1 MAGFENKPQYPKVE
15 KPFSKEAFQA
25 KLPKVVSQS
34 TPEQMRQACLTV
46 MRMQLTF
53 PWVPSEDYEYTIQ
66 SAKRPVKLSTDTIYA
81 GLPYVNL
88 GSGSIYRV
96 MELYDEETGVWDL
109 SELKSDPRLIGN
121 ACSGAACIA
130 WSRCVS
136 SAKMTYTSGMTQLM
150 GYVNVGPYR
159 YMKELPLFIKSGL
172 TLAEDPKREKDYTAH
187 NIGLENGREVM
198 YESYAQ
204 LQPAD
209 GVHSRG
215 HVRMVSDVH
224 VVRTESGE
232 IDGEESYILYMDQVA
247 TPYGTEVKEAEDG
260 TKSYTYHTD
269 LLQADGTPVYVQGGV
284 DIKVNFK
291 TLFEKHYIPFTF
303 KEFTGEAKYQKA
315 IMRTNNLLYKTCR
328 AEDLKKV
335 VMTANYPISDAFI
348 TVKDVDGNILY
359 KDVYRYTSHHR
370 YDAVFEEILKI
381 DELKQFENGSNF
393 LAIEFQLYN
402 GIRIKSWK
410 GFTVTLC
417 PDSVATELEPED
429 LDLPARLKA
438 IPIAKESMTPDELRK
453 ICVDFIQ
460 LQNSF
465 AFKLKEDL
473 NYWVERQNYMVHLK
487 KEHVHGGI
495 PYVNV
500 GSSSLYRW
508 VEHFDPETGEVDMS
522 QFGRNKRIF
531 GNACS
536 GGVSTSWARCITSAA
551 LGWTHQ
557 YTQANGVIPVGPYTY
572 SKELESFHNPQKYT
586 ARSVCQ
592 ENGEQTMYESYALVK
607 PGDGLNNPGH
617 IRMFTGESVVF
628 RNPDG
633 TIDGKKSY
641 AICSEQ
647 GMVATAPN
655 HVRRQKSGKYY
666 SAEGTVNVK
675 YYFEN
680 LYNDGYLPFTFKE
693 FTGEAKVQK
702 AVIRQNPRRTVFN
715 VKELE
720 EVVLSCN
727 YPMSDFFYTVTDPY
741 GRVVLDGVYRT
752 PAFATYKIHL
762 STVLPLKEMAK
773 LEFFDGN
780 YKVNV
785 DIQLYNGE
793 KKKGAWAFAGTLVSP
808 KHSYATEVPAERN
821 LKKELAAIPV
831 AKPGM
836 STFRL
841 RQICLD
847 YMKLQLSFP
856 HKLSETVNY
865 TIRSQKLLRPLQA
878 GIVHGGLPYVTVGS
892 GNLYRVAES
901 YDEKTATLDA
911 SMDCVNNA
919 RLYGNACSGGAGT
932 SWSRVVN
939 SANFAYTPTMTW
951 ANGFLPVGPYKY
963 SDQIKTFTKSKANPD
978 PVSDIRKIIA
988 DNGEQTMFESY
999 AAMLPADG
1007 VTCCGHVRMNSAYP
1021 TVVRNEDGTIDGEK
1035 SYTLMCD
1042 QVCYT
1047 TAANHVRTTPAGD
1060 HYVAQGG
1067 VDVKYTFKELIDS
1080 CYVPF
1085 TFKELIGEKEVDEG
1099 AVTLDTEKAA
1109 LTAEEL
1115 KGLTLS
1121 ASFPI
1126 SDVFV
1131 TVTGATGKTVFSK
1144 IYRAENFY
1152 VKSMALSQILPCDDM
1167 ASYKGTLKIECQLY
1181 NGDKLLAFEGAFNA

>member
-1 MAGFENKPQYPKVE
+1 MANYPKVE
-15 KPFSKEAFQA
+15 KPFTKEAFNA
-25 KLPKVVSQS
+25 MMPKITPDS
-34 TPEQMRQACLTV
+34 TPAEMRKACLNF
-46 MRMQLTF
+46 MRLQLTF
-53 PWVPSEDYEYTIQ
+53 PWVPSEDYEYTIK
-66 SAKRPVKLSTDTIYA
+66 SAKRPVKLSTDTVYA

-88 GSGSIYRV
+88 ASGSLYRV
-96 MELYDEETGVWDL
+96 MEFYDEETGVFDI
-109 SELKSDPRLIGN
+109 SQLKSDPRLIGN
-121 ACSGAACIA
+121 ACTGAACIA
-130 WSRCVS
+130 WARCVS

-150 GYVNVGPYR
+150 GYVNVGPYT

-172 TLAEDPKREKDYTAH
+172 TLKEDPKREKDYTAH
-187 NIGLENGREVM
+187 NIGLENGRDVM
-198 YESYAQ
+198 YESYAC

-224 VVRTESGE
+224 VVRDENGE
-232 IDGEESYILYMDQVA
+232 INGEESYILYMDQVA
-247 TPYGTEVKEAEDG
+247 TPYQTDVQVNEDG

-269 LLQADGTPVYVQGGV
+269 VLQEDGTPVYVQGGV
-284 DIKVNFK
+284 DIKVDFK

-315 IMRTNNLLYKTCR
+315 IMRTNDLLYKTCR

-348 TVKDVDGNILY
+348 TVKDVDGNIIY
-359 KDVYRYTSHHR
+359 SDVYRYPTHHK
-370 YDAVFEEILKI
+370 YKAVFKEILKI
-381 DELKQFENGSNF
+381 DELKQFENGSNY
-393 LAIEFQLYN
+393 LAIEFQLFN
-402 GIRIKSWK
+402 GTRIKTWK

-429 LDLPARLKA
+429 LDLPAKLKA

-453 ICVDFIQ
+453 ICVDFMQ

-465 AFKLKEDL
+465 PFKLKEDL
-473 NYWVERQNYMVHLK
+473 NYWVERQNYKVYLK
-487 KEHVHGGI
+487 KEHVHAGI

-500 GSSSLYRW
+500 GSASLYRW
-508 VEHFDPETGEVDMS
+508 VEHFDPKTGEVDMS
-522 QFGRNKRIF
+522 KFGRNKRVF

-536 GGVSTSWARCITSAA
+536 GGVSTSWARCITSAK

-557 YTQANGVIPVGPYTY
+557 FTQANGVIPVGPYTY
-572 SKELESFHNPQKYT
+572 PKDLESFHNPQKYT
-586 ARSVCQ
+586 ARSVCL
-592 ENGEQTMYESYALVK
+592 ENGEQVMYESYALVK

-617 IRMFTGESVVF
+617 IRMFTGLSHVV
-628 RNPDG
+628 RNEDG

-666 SAEGTVNVK
+666 SAEGTVNIK
-675 YYFEN
+675 YTFED
-680 LYNDGYLPFTFKE
+680 LYNTGYLPFTFKE

-702 AVIRQNPRRTVFN
+702 AVIKHTPRRTVFN
-715 VKELE
+715 VNELE
-720 EVVLSCN
+720 DVVLSCN

-741 GRVVLDGVYRT
+741 GKVVLDGVYRT
-752 PAFATYKIHL
+752 PAFATYDIKL
-762 STVLPLKEMAK
+762 STVLPLKEMAR

-785 DIQLYNGE
+785 DVQLYNGE
-793 KKKGAWAFAGTLVSP
+793 IKKNAWAFAGTLVSP
-808 KHSYATEVPAERN
+808 KHSYATRVPAGRN
-821 LKKELAAIPV
+821 LKKELAAIPI

-836 STFRL
+836 RDFRL

-856 HKLSETVNY
+856 HKLSKQVDY
-865 TIRSQKLLRPLQA
+865 VVRSQQMPRSLRE

-892 GNLYRVAES
+892 GNLYRMAEA
-901 YDEKTATLDA
+901 YNEETATLDA

-951 ANGFLPVGPYKY
+951 ANGFLPVGPYTY
-963 SDQIKTFTKSKANPD
+963 SDKITSFTKKKKNPD
-978 PVSDIRKIIA
+978 PESDIRLILER
-988 DNGEQTMFESY
+988 NGEQTMFESY

-1021 TVVRNEDGTIDGEK
+1021 TVVRNADGTIDGEK

-1047 TAANHVRTTPAGD
+1047 TAPNHLRLTPNGD
-1060 HYVAQGG
+1060 HYIAQGG
-1067 VDVKYTFKELIDS
+1067 VDVKYTFKELFDTN
-1080 CYVPF
+1080 YVPY
-1085 TFKELIGEKEVDEG
+1085 TFAEFIGEKEVDVG
-1099 AVTLDTEKAA
+1099 SVSLGTDKAQ

-1115 KGLTLS
+1115 KGLTLT

-1131 TVTGATGKTVFSK
+1131 TVTSATGKVVFSK
-1144 IYRAENFY
+1144 IHRAMDFFI
-1152 VKSMALSQILPCDDM
+1152 KSMELAKILPCDDM
-1167 ASYKGTLKIECQLY
+1167 AAYMGTLKIECQLY
-1181 NGDKLLAFEGAFNA
+1181 NGDKLVAFEGAFNA

>member
-1 MAGFENKPQYPKVE
+1 MANYPKVE
-15 KPFSKEAFQA
+15 KPFTQEAFKA
-25 KLPKVVSQS
+25 MMPKITVDS
-34 TPEQMRQACLTV
+34 TPAEMRKACLTV
-46 MRMQLTF
+46 MRTQLTF
-53 PWVPSEDYEYTIQ
+53 PWVPSEDYEYTIK
-66 SAKRPVKLSTDTIYA
+66 SAKRPVKLSTDTVYA

-88 GSGSIYRV
+88 ASGSLYRV
-96 MELYDEETGVWDL
+96 MEFYNEETGVFDI

-121 ACSGAACIA
+121 ACTGAACIA
-130 WSRCVS
+130 WAKCIS

-150 GYVNVGPYR
+150 GYVNVGPYT

-172 TLAEDPKREKDYTAH
+172 SLKDDPKREKDYTAH
-187 NIGLENGREVM
+187 NIGLENGRDVM
-198 YESYAQ
+198 YESYAC

-224 VVRTESGE
+224 VVRDENGE
-232 IDGEESYILYMDQVA
+232 INGEESYILYMDQVA
-247 TPYGTEVKEAEDG
+247 TPYN
-260 TKSYTYHTD
+260 TD
-269 LLQADGTPVYVQGGV
+269 VQVNEDGTPVYVQGGV
-284 DIKVNFK
+284 DIKVDFK

-315 IMRTNNLLYKTCR
+315 IMRTNDLLYKTCR
-328 AEDLKKV
+328 AEDLKNV

-348 TVKDVDGNILY
+348 TVKDVDGNIIY
-359 KDVYRYTSHHR
+359 KDVYRYPTHHK
-370 YDAVFEEILKI
+370 YKAVFKEILKI
-381 DELKQFENGSNF
+381 DELKQFENGSNY
-393 LAIEFQLYN
+393 LAIEFQLFN
-402 GIRIKSWK
+402 GTRIKSWK

-417 PDSVATELEPED
+417 PDSNATELEPED
-429 LDLPARLKA
+429 LDLREKLKA

-465 AFKLKEDL
+465 PFKLKEDL
-473 NYWVERQNYMVHLK
+473 NYWVERQNYKVYLK
-487 KEHVHGGI
+487 KEYVHAGI

-500 GSSSLYRW
+500 GSGSLYRW
-508 VEHFDPETGEVDMS
+508 AEYFDPKTGEVDMS
-522 QFGRNKRIF
+522 EFGRNKRIF

-536 GGVSTSWARCITSAA
+536 GGVSTSWARCITSAKI
-551 LGWTHQ
+551 GWTHEF
-557 YTQANGVIPVGPYTY
+557 TQANGVIPVGPYTY
-572 SKELESFHNPQKYT
+572 RKDIKSFHNPEKYT
-586 ARSVCQ
+586 ARSVCL
-592 ENGEQTMYESYALVK
+592 ENGEQVMYESYALVK

-617 IRMFTGESVVF
+617 IRMFTGLSHVV
-628 RNPDG
+628 RNEDG

-666 SAEGTVNVK
+666 AAEGTVNVR
-675 YYFEN
+675 YTFED
-680 LYNDGYLPFTFKE
+680 LYNTGYLPFTFKE

-702 AVIRQNPRRTVFN
+702 AVVKHSPRRTVFN

-720 EVVLSCN
+720 DVVLSCN

-752 PAFATYKIHL
+752 PATATYKIQL
-762 STVLPLKEMAK
+762 STVLPLKEMAR

-785 DIQLYNGE
+785 DIQLYNGQI
-793 KKKGAWAFAGTLVSP
+793 KKSAWAFAGTLVSP
-808 KHSYATEVPAERN
+808 KNSYATEVPANRN

-836 STFRL
+836 RDFRL

-856 HKLSETVNY
+856 HKLSGQVDY
-865 TIRSQKLLRPLQA
+865 VVRSQQMPRGLRE

-892 GNLYRVAES
+892 GNLYRMAEA
-901 YDEKTATLDA
+901 YDEQTATLDA

-951 ANGFLPVGPYKY
+951 ANGFIPVGPYKY
-963 SDQIKTFTKSKANPD
+963 SDKITAFTKSKDNPK
-978 PVSDIRKIIA
+978 PETDIRKIIEA
-988 DNGEQTMFESY
+988 NGEQTIFESY

-1021 TVVRNEDGTIDGEK
+1021 TIVRNADGTIDGEK

-1047 TAANHVRTTPAGD
+1047 TAENHVRRTPTGN
-1060 HYVAQGG
+1060 YYIAQGG
-1067 VDVKYTFKELIDS
+1067 VDVKYTFKELIET
-1080 CYVPF
+1080 CYLPF
-1085 TFKELIGEKEVDEG
+1085 TFKEFIGEKEVEEG
-1099 AVTLDTEKAA
+1099 TVSLGTDKTA

-1115 KGLTLS
+1115 KSLTLTS
-1121 ASFPI
+1121 NFPI

-1131 TVTGATGKTVFSK
+1131 TVTSATGKVVFSK
-1144 IYRAENFY
+1144 IHRALDFY
-1152 VKSMALSQILPCDDM
+1152 IKSMELAKILPCDDM
-1167 ASYKGTLKIECQLY
+1167 AAFKGTLKIECQLY
-1181 NGDKLLAFEGAFNA
+1181 NGEKLVAFDGTFNA